1 MTAATLRNAS
11 SAAGGGRR
19 SVPLPRIWPVTR
31 RDVVAILV
39 ANGLFIVAM
48 WIRHGG
54 IDQLPTPGGAFTA
67 IGQLSGLIG
76 TYLALIQLLLM
87 SRMPWL
93 DQAFGMDRLAAAHR
107 WVGFATVWLI
117 AAHGVFITVGYGA
130 SDGSSFLGEAWTL
143 LTSFAFVALA
153 TIGFGLFVIVGITS
167 IRAARRAISYEAWF
181 VLHLLG
187 YLAIAFGFLH
197 QLLVGADFMRDPLA
211 RIYWT
216 SLYGITFGLLL
227 AYRVIGPIR
236 LNARHRFRV
245 ARVVNEAPGVVS
257 IYITGRKLDQL
268 PLRSG
273 QYFVWRF
280 LDGSRWWSGHP
291 FSISSAPNGAWIRTT
306 VKALGDDTRRYQHL
320 AVGTSVLLEGPYGI
334 LTGVRRT
341 RRRVTLIAGGIGV
354 TPLRALVEALPGRP
368 GEITLLYRARQP
380 KHVIFRKEL
389 EMLAEKRGVAVR
401 YLVGRR
407 GSIDLPAD
415 PLDAFG
421 IASLVPDIADH
432 DVYVCGPN
440 EMMDRLTETL
450 ADLGV
455 PSSRVHV
462 ERFAY

>member
-1 MTAATLRNAS
+1 MTANAVRPAAPAATGAR
-11 SAAGGGRR
+11 G
-19 SVPLPRIWPVTR
+19 SVPLPRIWSMTG
-31 RDVVAILV
+31 RDVVVILL
-39 ANGLFIVAM
+39 ANGLFIIAM

-54 IDQLPTPGGAFTA
+54 TGQLATPGGAFIA
-67 IGQLSGLIG
+67 IGQVSGLVG

-117 AAHGVFITVGYGA
+117 SAHGFFIIAGYGA
-130 SDGSSFLGEAWTL
+130 SEGSPFIAEAWTI
-143 LTSFAFVALA
+143 LTTFDFVALA
-153 TIGFGLFVIVGITS
+153 TVGFGLFVVVGLTS
-167 IRAARRAISYEAWF
+167 MRAARRALSYEAWF

-197 QLLVGADFMRDPLA
+197 QLLVGADFLHDPLA
-211 RIYWT
+211 RIYWA
-216 SLYGITFGLLL
+216 SLYVITFGLLL

-236 LNARHRFRV
+236 LNIRHGFRV
-245 ARVVNEAPGVVS
+245 ASVVSEGPGVVS
-257 IYITGRKLDQL
+257 IYITGRDLDRL

-280 LDGSRWWSGHP
+280 LDGARWWSGHP
-291 FSISSAPNGAWIRTT
+291 FSISAAPNGAWIRTT

-320 AVGTSVLLEGPYGI
+320 AVGTRVLLEGPYGV
-334 LTGVRRT
+334 LTSVRRT
-341 RRRVTLIAGGIGV
+341 RRKVTLIAGGIGV
-354 TPLRALVEALPGRP
+354 TPLRALVEALPGNP
-368 GEITLLYRARQP
+368 GELTLLYRARQP
-380 KHVIFRKEL
+380 KHVIFRNEL
-389 EMLAEKRGVAVR
+389 NALAEKRGLTVH

-407 GSIDLPAD
+407 GSIDVPDD

-421 IASLVPDIADH
+421 IASLVPDVADH

-440 EMMDRLTETL
+440 GMMDRLTETL
-450 ADLGV
+450 GDLGV
-455 PSSRVHV
+455 PSSRIHV